1 MLMEWEKGSGGHLH
15 RQGVWCLSLAAVHT
29 YFAGQGILD
38 DHKWLMHINMHI
50 LAIASSN
57 DV

>member
-1 MLMEWEKGSGGHLH
+1 MLMEWRTGCGRHLH

-29 YFAGQGILD
+29 YFAGHGILD
-38 DHKWLMHINMHI
+38 DQKWLMHIDMHT